1 MTIEEYKEKLIS
13 VVKEMEKE
21 HGARI
26 NKVVIGKDSV
36 RNFPMWPAYE
46 QFADFKVE
54 IEL

>member
-26 NKVVIGKDSV
+26 NKVVIGKERV
-36 RNFPMWPAYE
+36 HNFPVWPAYE
-46 QFADFKVE
+46 QFTDFKVD

>member
-21 HGARI
+21 HGVRI
-26 NKVVIGKDSV
+26 NKVFIGKDSV
-36 RNFPMWPAYE
+36 RNFPIWPAYE
-46 QFADFKVE
+46 QYTCFKVE